1 MKLTDNFSFPEV
13 ARALRPVGLSEAT
26 ITGWI
31 QRGQVYGIA
40 KEGPGTG
47 RQRSYSVAGVLSLAL
62 MYQLTPLK
70 FAPESLAR
78 WIVPSIHDAIR
89 VAVKKRQ
96 PLKYIWLIESRNEQG
111 TVFNVVLSN
120 TDKPKLAGAV
130 IVSQLDL
137 AEKLLQVV
145 TELEKIQATR
155 PVDSVLPRSETV
167 PPPQKGALYELFS

>member
-31 QRGQVYGIA
+31 QRGQVFGVA

-47 RQRSYSVAGVLSLAL
+47 KQRSYSVAGVLSLAL
-62 MYQLTPLK
+62 MHQLTPLK

-89 VAVKKRQ
+89 VAVKKRK

-111 TVFNVVLSN
+111 TVFNVVLSD
-120 TDKPKLAGAV
+120 TDEPKVAGAV
-130 IVSQLDL
+130 IVSKIDL
-137 AEKLLQVV
+137 AEELEQVV
-145 TELEKIQATR
+145 TELEKIRAAR
-155 PVDSVLPRSETV
+155 PVDGLLPRSDSV